1 MQYFKYNMALNYFH
15 FDNRHRQS
23 GSIVIVK
30 IIFQNFKVLKLNFTL
45 LSKNVLGIRNPL
57 SPAINKINMLF
68 RNQDYQYAVSCY
80 KDIYFEI
87 QTLFLQQPYPSI
99 SYCRFVSRDKYVLWV
114 YQIQN
119 HARASVSGF
128 YFISTKNVKSK
139 MAAHHSMPSKDLFP
153 IAQV

>member
-99 SYCRFVSRDKYVLWV
+99 SYCRFIKFKIMQEQVSR
-114 YQIQN
+114 
-119 HARASVSGF
+119 G
-128 YFISTKNVKSK
+128 FISYPPKMSNLKWLPTTACPRKIYFPLLKYNPKSC
-139 MAAHHSMPSKDLFP
+139 
-153 IAQV
+153 